1 MARSKP
7 ERTGDLA
14 AAILASDRSAVAA
27 LAAVAVLVGVAIV
40 AAASVRKLQ
49 AAHRAERAEW
59 AFQCDQLE
67 TERDVARARF
77 TVDSRGDVDDGGSD
91 A

>member
-14 AAILASDRSAVAA
+14 AAIAASDRTAVVA
-27 LAAVAVLVGVAIV
+27 LATVAVLVGVAIV
-40 AAASVRKLQ
+40 AAANMRQLR
-49 AAHRAERAEW
+49 AAHKAERAEW

-67 TERDVARARF
+67 NERDVARARF
-77 TVDSRGDVDDGGSD
+77 TVDSAGDVDDVEPE
-91 A
+91 